1 MFYFLSSLLGSSVL
15 HSLSILTNRVKG
27 LLSLSANEADKV
39 LSLSFRKSHFS
50 YKSLQLSFNLLKFLI
65 ILSQWSQK
73 DKMLV
78 EDEAT
83 LLPCVFWT
91 LGDGCCDKTS
101 ILLDGILLVI
111 SFANRLIKK
120 LNPIFYF
127 AASKADLK

>member
-1 MFYFLSSLLGSSVL
+1 MFYFLSSSLGSSVL

-27 LLSLSANEADKV
+27 LLPLSASEADKV
-39 LSLSFRKSHFS
+39 LSLSFRESHFS

-111 SFANRLIKK
+111 SFAIWFMKK